1 MAKEN
6 ELRLTLKKEGDYE
19 VDEEGYMNV
28 LSIWTNEK
36 GEVKLK
42 SLKDLKIKDKLS
54 FLRGVTEELTA
65 LETEAKRR

>member
-65 LETEAKRR
+65 LETKEKK